1 MSLKQKVIIIGPA
14 YPLRGG
20 IANFNEALCR
30 QMMREGFDVKII
42 SFSLQYPSFLFP
54 GKTQYDKGKG
64 PDDIRIETKINS
76 INPINWIWI
85 ANQIKAE
92 NPDFVIIRYWLPIMG
107 PCLGTI
113 ARRIKRNTST
123 KVIAITDNVI
133 PHEKR
138 PGDNLFTRYFVKSC
152 DGFVAMSKAVL
163 NDLSQFTNN
172 TYKVFLPHP
181 IYNIFGEKTDK
192 QHAKRE
198 LGLSASQ
205 RYLLFFGFIR
215 KYKGLDLLLQAM
227 GDERIKQLGIQL
239 IVAGEFY
246 DDPAP
251 YQEIIHRQKIEQSV
265 ILRKEYIPSEKVR
278 YYFCAA
284 DIVVQPYRT
293 ATQSG
298 VTQIAYHFERPML
311 VTNVGGLPE
320 CVPDKKVGYVTEV
333 NSTAIA
339 DALVDFYAHQRE
351 QQFTANTVTEKQRFL
366 WSSFVKGVEELY
378 ERIQDK
384 KAETLANERE
394 NPGINTTTI
403 GRVE

>member
-30 QMMREGFDVKII
+30 QMSKEGFDVKII
-42 SFSLQYPSFLFP
+42 SFSLQYPGFLFP
-54 GKTQYDKGKG
+54 GKTQYDTGKG
-64 PDDIRIETKINS
+64 PDDIRIETRINS
-76 INPINWIWI
+76 INPLNWFKISG
-85 ANQIKAE
+85 QIKRE
-92 NPDFVIIRYWLPIMG
+92 RPDFVIIRYWLPIMG

-113 ARRIKRNTST
+113 ARRIKKGTGI

-138 PGDNLFTRYFVKSC
+138 PGDNGFTTYFVKSC
-152 DGFVAMSKAVL
+152 DGFIAMSKAVL
-163 NDLSQFTNN
+163 QDLSRFTSNE
-172 TYKVFLPHP
+172 KKIFLPHP
-181 IYNIFGEKTDK
+181 IYDIFGQKIDK
-192 QHAKRE
+192 QAARAK
-198 LGLSASQ
+198 LGLPASGPCI
-205 RYLLFFGFIR
+205 LFFGFIR

-227 GDERIKQLGIQL
+227 GDERIKKTGLRL

-251 YQEIIHRQKIEQSV
+251 YQELITREKIEDAV
-265 ILRKEYIPSEKVR
+265 ILRTEYIPSEDVR

-284 DIVVQPYRT
+284 DMVVQPYRT

-320 CVPDKKVGYVTEV
+320 CVPDKRVGYVTEI

-339 DALVDFYAHQRE
+339 DAIVDFYSNNRE

-378 ERIQDK
+378 FSLLRQ
-384 KAETLANERE
+384 
-394 NPGINTTTI
+394 
-403 GRVE
+403 

>member
-30 QMMREGFDVKII
+30 QMAKDGFDVKII

-54 GKTQYDKGKG
+54 GKTQYDYGKG
-64 PDDIRIETKINS
+64 PDDIHIETLINS
-76 INPINWIWI
+76 VNPLNWLKVSK
-85 ANQIKAE
+85 QIKAE

-113 ARRIKRNTST
+113 ARRIKKNTGI

-138 PGDNLFTRYFVKSC
+138 PGDNWFTGYFVRGC
-152 DGFVAMSKAVL
+152 DGFVAMSKSVL
-163 NDLSQFTNN
+163 NDLQQFTA
-172 TYKVFLPHP
+172 TDKKIFLPHP
-181 IYNIFGEKTDK
+181 IYDIFGKKIGKAAARQEL
-192 QHAKRE
+192 QLEASAK
-198 LGLSASQ
+198 
-205 RYLLFFGFIR
+205 YLLFFGFIR

-227 GDERIKQLGIQL
+227 ADERIQTLGIKV

-246 DDPAP
+246 EDEKP
-251 YQEIIHRQKIEQSV
+251 YHELIQANKLEQCV
-265 ILRKEYIPSEKVR
+265 ILRTEYIPSESVR

-284 DIVVQPYRT
+284 DMIVQPYKT

-320 CVPDKKVGYVTEV
+320 TVPDKKVGYVTEV
-333 NSTAIA
+333 NAKAIA
-339 DALVDFYAHQRE
+339 DAIVDFYTNNRE

-366 WSSFVKGVEELY
+366 WSSFVNGVRELY
-378 ERIQDK
+378 AWVVSSSK
-384 KAETLANERE
+384 
-394 NPGINTTTI
+394 
-403 GRVE
+403 

>member
-1 MSLKQKVIIIGPA
+1 MSFKQKIIIIGPA

-30 QMMREGFDVKII
+30 QMVAEGFDAKII
-42 SFSLQYPSFLFP
+42 SFSLQYPGFLFP
-54 GKTQYDKGKG
+54 GKTQYDTGKG
-64 PDDIRIETKINS
+64 PEDIRIETSINS
-76 INPINWIWI
+76 INPLNWLKISK
-85 ANQIKAE
+85 QIKAE
-92 NPDFVIIRYWLPIMG
+92 KPDFVIIRYWLPIMG

-113 ARRIKRNTST
+113 ARRIKRNTSI

-138 PGDNLFTRYFVKSC
+138 PGDSWFTGYFVRQC
-152 DGFVAMSKAVL
+152 DGFVAMSQSVL
-163 NDLSQFTNN
+163 KDLEQFTAND
-172 TYKVFLPHP
+172 KKMFLPHP
-181 IYNIFGEKTDK
+181 IYDIFGPKLEKTIAR
-192 QHAKRE
+192 QE
-198 LGLSASQ
+198 LQLEVSG

-227 GDERIKQLGIQL
+227 ADARIKALGIKV

-246 DDPAP
+246 EDDKP
-251 YQEIIHRQKIEQSV
+251 YLELIRANKLEQSV
-265 ILRKEYIPSEKVR
+265 ILKTTYIPSEQVR

-284 DIVVQPYRT
+284 DMIVQPYKT

-320 CVPDKKVGYVTEV
+320 TVPDKKVGYVTEI
-333 NSTAIA
+333 NSMAIA
-339 DALVDFYAHQRE
+339 DAILDFYINDRE
-351 QQFTANTVTEKQRFL
+351 QQFTANTVTEKRRFL

-378 ERIQDK
+378 FR
-384 KAETLANERE
+384 L
-394 NPGINTTTI
+394 NPK
-403 GRVE
+403 VESKR

>member
-30 QMMREGFDVKII
+30 QMSKEGFDVKII
-42 SFSLQYPSFLFP
+42 SFSLQYPGFLFP
-54 GKTQYDKGKG
+54 GKTQYDTGKG
-64 PDDIRIETKINS
+64 PDDIRIETRINS
-76 INPINWIWI
+76 INPLNWFKISG
-85 ANQIKAE
+85 QIKRE
-92 NPDFVIIRYWLPIMG
+92 RPDFVIIRYWLPIMG

-113 ARRIKRNTST
+113 ARRVKKGTGI

-138 PGDNLFTRYFVKSC
+138 PGDNWFTTYFVKSC
-152 DGFVAMSKAVL
+152 DGFIAMSKAVL
-163 NDLSQFTNN
+163 QDLSRFTSNE
-172 TYKVFLPHP
+172 KKIFLPHP
-181 IYNIFGEKTDK
+181 IYDIFGQKIDK
-192 QHAKRE
+192 QAARAK
-198 LGLSASQ
+198 LGLPASGPCI
-205 RYLLFFGFIR
+205 LFFGFIR

-227 GDERIKQLGIQL
+227 GDERIKKIGLRL

-251 YQEIIHRQKIEQSV
+251 YQELITREKIEDAV
-265 ILRKEYIPSEKVR
+265 ILRTEYIPSEEVR

-284 DIVVQPYRT
+284 DMVVQPYRT

-320 CVPDKKVGYVTEV
+320 CVPDKRVGYVTEI

-339 DALVDFYAHQRE
+339 DAIVDFYSNNRE

-378 ERIQDK
+378 FSLLRQ
-384 KAETLANERE
+384 
-394 NPGINTTTI
+394 
-403 GRVE
+403 

>member
-14 YPLRGG
+14 FPLRGG

-30 QMMREGFDVKII
+30 QMTKEGFDVKII
-42 SFSLQYPSFLFP
+42 SFSLQYPDFLFP
-54 GKTQYDKGKG
+54 GKTQYDTGKG
-64 PDDIRIETKINS
+64 PEDIYIETKINS
-76 INPINWIWI
+76 INPFNWIRVSR
-85 ANQIKAE
+85 QIKAE
-92 NPDFVIIRYWLPIMG
+92 KPDFVIIRYWLPIMG

-113 ARRIKRNTST
+113 ARRIKKKTT
-123 KVIAITDNVI
+123 IKIIAITDNVI

-138 PGDNLFTRYFVKSC
+138 PGDNWFTSYFVKSC
-152 DGFVAMSKAVL
+152 DGFIAMSKSVL
-163 NDLSQFTNN
+163 NDLSRFTAND
-172 TYKVFLPHP
+172 KKIFLPHP
-181 IYNIFGEKTDK
+181 IYDIFGQKLEKMT
-192 QHAKRE
+192 AKAK
-198 LGLSASQ
+198 LGLETHQS
-205 RYLLFFGFIR
+205 YLLFFGFIR

-227 GDERIKQLGIQL
+227 GDPRVKQLGVRL

-251 YQEIIHRQKIEQSV
+251 YQELIEHEKIGSSV
-265 ILRKEYIPSEKVR
+265 ILRTEYIPSDEVR
-278 YYFCAA
+278 YYFCSA
-284 DIVVQPYRT
+284 DMIVQPYRT

-339 DALVDFYAHQRE
+339 DAMVDFYTHNRE

-366 WSSFVKGVEELY
+366 WSSFVKGLEELY
-378 ERIQDK
+378 QRLHS
-384 KAETLANERE
+384 TN
-394 NPGINTTTI
+394 G
-403 GRVE
+403 